1 MIGNKRKHERVR
13 VQFRTHFSIKG
24 KMIAGDGELADL
36 SPGGCRVKSAAT
48 IMAGAELEVC
58 IFPGDES
65 NPILVDGAVVRW
77 LKPNEFGLSFTKV
90 RAPVLRRLTDVW
102 RKLVTP
108 T

>member
-1 MIGNKRKHERVR
+1 MNGNKRKHERVR

-24 KMIAGDGELADL
+24 KMIAGDGELTDL
-36 SPGGCRVKSAAT
+36 SPGGCRVKSGS
-48 IMAGAELEVC
+48 IVLAGAELEIC

-65 NPILVDGAVVRW
+65 NPILVDAAVVRW

-102 RKLVTP
+102 RKLAIP
-108 T
+108 A